1 MRCVKCG
8 QELPD
13 DANFCRRCGSPT
25 IRNMSYL
32 VQKAREN
39 DQEALAE
46 IYKISS
52 PAVYKTIWV
61 LIKDEDTVYDILQD
75 TYVKAFTRLDQL
87 QNPDKLIPWLKM
99 IANNLAKDW
108 LKKSKPVFFTDIY
121 GGEELED
128 IPFEESIEDV
138 RSELNPEMAMD
149 QQEAKRLVM
158 EILDHLPED
167 QRVVIGM
174 FYYEEM
180 SVKDIAQ
187 TLGVSENTVKS
198 RLSYGRR
205 KIKEQVL
212 DLEKRGTKL
221 YSVAPFVFFLY
232 LLGKADKVSAEPMV
246 QKALPDVMQSYF
258 REISGHTA
266 SQAGAAGSSW
276 GNNSRNPNNRLSGGA
291 ESSGQ
296 TGRSSTGPTGYDGST
311 GRPPGIGS
319 PGPGAAGS
327 NAGEWASNAAHTAAS
342 TSSKAAGTIT
352 GTAAK
357 HAGLKI
363 AAVILAGSLGAG
375 GITYGVVRNI
385 DKLPFVHQQ
394 EPQEKETAETQKE
407 EQAEPE
413 ETPKATQA
421 AEADD
426 KAEEKSSEKEEKKLS
441 EEELYRTFY
450 DGYVED
456 ENLQVIQDGYVADY
470 DFNTGYANDLL
481 LSAAMEDFGGNGN
494 KELLLIRTRAK
505 EKDENSSNYTDVE
518 RPLYMELYGIDDQKV
533 TLRKELEIPDTDLNT
548 YGDSIE
554 EKLELRKKE
563 GSYYLYRSGRW
574 SPSHGASDY
583 LDTFIK
589 MSETDMV
596 QECNLRWCFGATYG
610 TCQINGRDFYTGNK
624 DSDMQQIENQLE
636 VYGMNGGQ
644 ELTGPYLLDFNR
656 WADSDAQT
664 YSQRDNAILQN
675 CFAMQSAQS
684 AVVSPTFTPI
694 PTIEIPQEET
704 GVTEY
709 YFTVLRPKYSEGS
722 TLPWT
727 TQVDYNADDDTL
739 TFYATF
745 RKSDK
750 SSFVYDEAIEVSYGQ
765 RTFQLTPDTK
775 YLYNETDEQVARP
788 KEDAVNTC
796 VRVNGLQLLIK
807 VVDGN
812 VESMTFSS

>member
-232 LLGKADKVSAEPMV
+232 LLGKADKVSAEPMA

-276 GNNSRNPNNRLSGGA
+276 GNSSRNPGTGSLNP
-291 ESSGQ
+291 GQ
-296 TGRSSTGPTGYDGST
+296 AGST
-311 GRPPGIGS
+311 GTPS
-319 PGPGAAGS
+319 GPGLSGPGHAGS

-505 EKDENSSNYTDVE
+505 EKDENSSNYTDVK

-589 MSETDMV
+589 MSETDMT

-610 TCQINGRDFYTGNK
+610 TCQINGQDFYTGNK

-656 WADSDAQT
+656 GADLDAQT
-664 YSQRDNAILQN
+664 YSQRDNVILQN
-675 CFAMQSAQS
+675 CFAAQP
-684 AVVSPTFTPI
+684 AVVSPTFTPM

-709 YFTVLRPKYSEGS
+709 YS
-722 TLPWT
+722 TNLSRETGGPDGNSGYYVPGT
-727 TQVDYNADDDTL
+727 TQVEYNADNDTL
-739 TFYATF
+739 TFYA
-745 RKSDK
+745 
-750 SSFVYDEAIEVSYGQ
+750 SFVKSNEIPIDFTQENFVEYGQ
-765 RTFQLTPDTK
+765 KTFQLTADTK
-775 YLYNETDEQVARP
+775 YYGNEQDDYFPWT
-788 KEDAVNTC
+788 KESAIQTC
-796 VRVNGLQLLIK
+796 VSVGYLGVVLK
-807 VVDGN
+807 VTDGK
-812 VESMTFSS
+812 VETITFYS

>member
-1 MRCVKCG
+1 MRCSKCG
-8 QELPD
+8 SEIPD
-13 DANFCRRCGSPT
+13 HANFCRNCGSPT
-25 IRNMSYL
+25 RNNMTWL
-32 VQKAREN
+32 VQRARAN
-39 DQEALAE
+39 DQQALAE
-46 IYKISS
+46 IYEISS
-52 PAVYKTIWV
+52 PAVYKAIRV

-87 QNPDKLIPWLKM
+87 QDAEKLIPWLKM
-99 IANNLAKDW
+99 IANNRAKDW
-108 LKKSKPVFFTDIY
+108 LKKSKPVFFTDIS
-121 GGEELED
+121 GTEEED
-128 IPFEESIEDV
+128 NVSFEESIEDV
-138 RSELNPEMAMD
+138 RSDMNPEMSMD
-149 QQEAKRLVM
+149 EKEVRRLVM
-158 EILDHLPED
+158 EILDQLPED
-167 QRVVIGM
+167 QRIVIGM

-180 SVKDIAQ
+180 PVKDIAAA
-187 TLGVSENTVKS
+187 LEVSENTVKS
-198 RLSYGRR
+198 RLSYGRK

-232 LLGKADKVSAEPMV
+232 LLGKADKVSAEPMA

-276 GNNSRNPNNRLSGGA
+276 GNSSRNPGTGSLNP
-291 ESSGQ
+291 GQ
-296 TGRSSTGPTGYDGST
+296 AGST
-311 GRPPGIGS
+311 GTPS
-319 PGPGAAGS
+319 GPGLSGPGHAGS

-342 TSSKAAGTIT
+342 TSSKATGTIA

-357 HAGLKI
+357 HAGVKI

-394 EPQEKETAETQKE
+394 EEETQEKETAETQKE
-407 EQAEPE
+407 KTTEAE
-413 ETPKATQA
+413 ETPKVTQA
-421 AEADD
+421 VPRTV
-426 KAEEKSSEKEEKKLS
+426 KATGKKEEKSSEKKAKKLS

-450 DGYVED
+450 DGYVKE
-456 ENLQVIQDGYVADY
+456 ENLQVLQDGYVADY

-481 LSAAMEDFGGNGN
+481 LSATMEDFGGGGN
-494 KELLLIRTRAK
+494 KELLLIRTKAK

-533 TLRKELEIPDTDLNT
+533 VLRKELEIPNTDLNT
-548 YGDSIE
+548 YEDSIE

-574 SPSHGASDY
+574 SPAHGASDY

-656 WADSDAQT
+656 GADLDAQT
-664 YSQRDNAILQN
+664 YSQRDNVILQN
-675 CFAMQSAQS
+675 CFATQP

-709 YFTVLRPKYSEGS
+709 YS
-722 TLPWT
+722 TNLSRETGGPDGNSGYYVPGT
-727 TQVDYNADDDTL
+727 TQVEYNADNDAL
-739 TFYATF
+739 TFYA
-745 RKSDK
+745 
-750 SSFVYDEAIEVSYGQ
+750 SFVKSNEIPIDFTQENFVEYGQ
-765 RTFQLTPDTK
+765 KTFQLTADTK
-775 YLYNETDEQVARP
+775 YYGNEQDDYFPWT
-788 KEDAVNTC
+788 KESAIQTC
-796 VRVNGLQLLIK
+796 VSVGYLGVVLK
-807 VVDGN
+807 VTDGK
-812 VESMTFSS
+812 VETITFYS